1 MASRGDRTDA
11 MQKAGTGDDKRRPFE
26 TGSARTPRVA
36 VIAWDV
42 GHNPY
47 GRAYLLA
54 ETLSRRYEVSL
65 IGFQFPRFGN
75 AIWPPLRDAR
85 IKPMVIPGCDFP
97 GFQHSLARL
106 VPQIDADVIIACKA
120 RLPALQLGLMLKA
133 ARNRPLL
140 VDVDDYELSFFENRS
155 PLVDLRDVSPKSLTV
170 PFEESWTRYAENLLP
185 FADAIIVSN
194 PALAAKFGGVEV
206 PHARDETRFDPAPF
220 KRAKARRRLGL
231 RSWHRV
237 VLFVGT
243 PRPHK
248 GLREV
253 LAAVKACQRRNCR
266 LVIVGTPPDDWFA
279 AELQRAGGKHLR
291 MLPDQPFEAL
301 PELLS
306 AADLVCLLQDPK
318 NEISKYQMPAKVVDA
333 AAMGI
338 PILAS
343 RTPPLAPLIDAGVV
357 EPVDKDTLA
366 DRMADWLGQ
375 SRRRTARS
383 EAARTWFLEHTS
395 YAAILPTL
403 ADLIERHLAA
413 PRPMA
418 PGALQLLR
426 DQASRYAE
434 PEA

>member
-1 MASRGDRTDA
+1 M
-11 MQKAGTGDDKRRPFE
+11 
-26 TGSARTPRVA
+26 
-36 VIAWDV
+36 
-42 GHNPY
+42 GHNPL

-65 IGFQFPRFGN
+65 VGFQFPRFGDAVWRPHRN
-75 AIWPPLRDAR
+75 AR
-85 IKPMVIPGCDFP
+85 IKPVVIPGCDFP
-97 GFQHSLARL
+97 DFQHSLAAL

-140 VDVDDYELSFFENRS
+140 VDVDDYELSFFENRA
-155 PLVDLRDVSPKSLTV
+155 PLVDLTSVSLESLAV
-170 PFEESWTRYAENLLP
+170 PFEESWTRYAEKLLHY
-185 FADAIIVSN
+185 ADALIVSN

-206 PHARDETRFDPAPF
+206 PHARDETRFDPARF
-220 KRAKARRRLGL
+220 IRTKARQRLGL

-253 LAAVKACQRRNCR
+253 LAALKACRARNCR
-266 LVIVGTPPDDWFA
+266 LVVVGTPPDDWFA
-279 AELQRAGGKHLR
+279 EELQRAGGKHLR
-291 MLPDQPFEAL
+291 MLPDQPFDAL
-301 PELLS
+301 PELLA
-306 AADLVCLLQDPK
+306 AADLVCLLQDPA

-333 AAMGI
+333 SAMGI

-366 DRMADWLGQ
+366 DRMAYWLGRP
-375 SRRRTARS
+375 RRQMARP
-383 EAARTWFLEHTS
+383 EASRTWFLENAS

-403 ADLIERHLAA
+403 VDLIEQHFEA
-413 PRPMA
+413 PRPIE
-418 PGALQLLR
+418 PGALEFLNEQ
-426 DQASRYAE
+426 SRRYGL

>member
-11 MQKAGTGDDKRRPFE
+11 MQKAGTDDDKRRPYE
-26 TGSARTPRVA
+26 TGTAGPLRVA

-54 ETLSRRYEVSL
+54 EALSRRYEVSL
-65 IGFQFPRFGN
+65 VGFQFPRFGD
-75 AIWPPLRDAR
+75 AVWPPLRDAR

-97 GFQHSLARL
+97 GFQHSLASL

-140 VDVDDYELSFFENRS
+140 VDVDDYELSFFENRA
-155 PLVDLRDVSPKSLTV
+155 PLVDLGEVSPASLTV

-185 FADAIIVSN
+185 FADSIIVSN

-206 PHARDETRFDPAPF
+206 PHARDETRFDPARF
-220 KRAKARRRLGL
+220 KRSKARRRLGL

-253 LAAVKACQRRNCR
+253 LAALKACRRRNCR

-279 AELQRAGGKHLR
+279 AELQRAGGNHLR

-306 AADLVCLLQDPK
+306 GADLVCLLQDPE
-318 NEISKYQMPAKVVDA
+318 NEISKYQMPGKVVDA

-343 RTPPLAPLIDAGVV
+343 RTPPLAPLIDAGLV
-357 EPVDKDTLA
+357 EPVTKDTLA
-366 DRMADWLGQ
+366 DRLAHWLGP
-375 SRRRTARS
+375 SRHRTARI
-383 EAARTWFLEHTS
+383 EAARTWFLENAS

-403 ADLIERHLAA
+403 VDLIEQQLAG
-413 PRPMA
+413 PRPIA
-418 PGALQLLR
+418 RGGLQFLH
-426 DQASRYAE
+426 DQARRYGE

>member
-1 MASRGDRTDA
+1 
-11 MQKAGTGDDKRRPFE
+11 MQKAGTGDDKRHPFE
-26 TGSARTPRVA
+26 TASARPPKVA

-54 ETLSRRYEVSL
+54 EALSRRYEVSL
-65 IGFQFPRFGN
+65 VGFQFPRFGD
-75 AIWPPLRDAR
+75 AVWLPLRESR

-97 GFQHSLARL
+97 DFQHSLARL
-106 VPQIDADVIIACKA
+106 VPRIDADVIIACKA

-140 VDVDDYELSFFENRS
+140 VDVDDYELSFFENRA
-155 PLVDLRDVSPKSLTV
+155 PLVDLTRVSPESLRI
-170 PFEESWTRYAENLLP
+170 PFEESWTRYAENLLR
-185 FADAIIVSN
+185 FADALTVSN
-194 PALAAKFGGVEV
+194 PALAARFGGIEV
-206 PHARDETRFDPAPF
+206 PHARDETRFDPAHV
-220 KRAKARRRLGL
+220 KRTTARRRLGL

-253 LAAVKACQRRNCR
+253 LAALKACRTRNGR
-266 LVIVGTPPDDWFA
+266 LVVVGTPPDDWFA
-279 AELQRAGGKHLR
+279 EELRRTGGKHLR

-301 PELLS
+301 PGLLA
-306 AADLVCLLQDPK
+306 AADLVCLLQDPE

-357 EPVDKDTLA
+357 EAVDKVTLA
-366 DRMADWLGQ
+366 DRMAHWLGQ
-375 SRRRTARS
+375 SRRRTTRA
-383 EAARTWFLEHTS
+383 EAGRTWFLENAS

-403 ADLIERHLAA
+403 TDLIERHLAA
-413 PRPMA
+413 PRPID
-418 PGALQLLR
+418 PGAVAFLDEQTR
-426 DQASRYAE
+426 RFGSTRSGSSV
-434 PEA
+434 